1 MSIHAK
7 LYKSEGQ
14 MNIDKYGVTAL
25 IYIYYRK
32 LLLNLSNLF

>member
-14 MNIDKYGVTAL
+14 INIDKYGVTAL
-25 IYIYYRK
+25 IYILQK
-32 LLLNLSNLF
+32 IIAKFEQFF